1 MIKWGLVNLI
11 VRSLISVFLKIDKSE
26 LHKVPAEGPLL
37 VVVNH
42 VNSLDAPVIISHM
55 HPRPTTGL
63 VKQETWDNALFRFLF
78 NVWDGI
84 PINREIAD
92 FTAFRA
98 AQDALKSGKILAVAP
113 EGTRTRDGHLVQAKP
128 GVAMLAMKA
137 NVTILPVVYYGH
149 EAYTTNLK
157 KLRRTPMAIKVG
169 EPFRLQLN
177 GHAREK
183 GILQEVADEIM
194 IEIARLLPE
203 EYRGYY
209 TDKVNSAQEFI
220 EHLGGSAGQH
230 VSQAFG

>member
-1 MIKWGLVNLI
+1 MNKKALVNFV
-11 VRSLISVFLKIDKSE
+11 VRFLANIILKIDKSE

-42 VNSLDAPVIISHM
+42 INSLDAPVIISHM

-63 VKQETWDNALFRFLF
+63 VKQETWDNAFLRFLF
-78 NVWDGI
+78 NIWGGI

-92 FTAFRA
+92 FTAFKA
-98 AQDALKSGKILAVAP
+98 AQDALRSGKILAVAP
-113 EGTRTRDGHLVQAKP
+113 EGTRTRDGHLIQPKP
-128 GVAMLAMKA
+128 GVAMLAIKA
-137 NVTILPVVYYGH
+137 DVNILPVVYYGH
-149 EAYTTNLK
+149 EGYSENLK
-157 KLRRTPMAIKVG
+157 KLKRTPMAIKVG

-209 TDKVNSAQEFI
+209 ADKVNSTQEFI
-220 EHLGGSAGQH
+220 EYLSGSAGQH

>member
-1 MIKWGLVNLI
+1 MNKKALVNFV
-11 VRSLISVFLKIDKSE
+11 VRFLANIILKIDKSE

-42 VNSLDAPVIISHM
+42 INSLDAPVIISHM

-63 VKQETWDNALFRFLF
+63 VKQETWDNAFLRFLF
-78 NVWDGI
+78 NVWGGI

-92 FTAFRA
+92 FTAFKA
-98 AQDALKSGKILAVAP
+98 AQDALRSGKILAVAP
-113 EGTRTRDGHLVQAKP
+113 EGTRTGDGHLIQAKP
-128 GVAMLAMKA
+128 GVAMLAIKA
-137 NVTILPVVYYGH
+137 DVNILPIVYYGH
-149 EAYTTNLK
+149 EGYSENLK
-157 KLRRTPMAIKVG
+157 KLKRTPMAIKVG

-209 TDKVNSAQEFI
+209 ADKVNSTQEFI
-220 EHLGGSAGQH
+220 EYLSGSAGQH

>member
-1 MIKWGLVNLI
+1 MISKGLVNFI
-11 VRSLISVFLKIDKSE
+11 VRALSNIVLKIDKSE

-42 VNSLDAPVIISHM
+42 INSLDAPVIISHM

-63 VKQETWDNALFRFLF
+63 VKQETWDNAFLRFLF
-78 NVWDGI
+78 NVWEGI

-113 EGTRTRDGHLVQAKP
+113 EGTRTGDGHLIQAKP

-137 NVTILPVVYYGH
+137 GVPILPVVYYGH
-149 EAYTTNLK
+149 EDYSANLK
-157 KLRRTPMAIKVG
+157 KLKRTPMAIKVG
-169 EPFRLQLN
+169 EPFRLHVN
-177 GHAREK
+177 GNAREK

-209 TDKVNSAQEFI
+209 SDKVNSAQEFI
-220 EHLGGSAGQH
+220 EYLTNSTGQH
-230 VSQAFG
+230 ISQAFG

>member
-1 MIKWGLVNLI
+1 M
-11 VRSLISVFLKIDKSE
+11 
-26 LHKVPAEGPLL
+26 PATGPLL

-42 VNSLDAPVIISHM
+42 INSLDAPVIISHM

-63 VKQETWDNALFRFLF
+63 VKKETWDNAFLRFLF
-78 NVWDGI
+78 NVWEGI

-92 FTAFRA
+92 FTAFKA
-98 AQDALKSGKILAVAP
+98 AQEALKEGKILAVAP
-113 EGTRTRDGHLVQAKP
+113 EGTRTRDGHLIQAKP
-128 GVAMLAMKA
+128 GVAMLALKA
-137 NVTILPVVYYGH
+137 GVPILPIVYYGH
-149 EAYTTNLK
+149 EDYSSNLK
-157 KLRRTPMAIKVG
+157 KLKRSPMAIKVG

-183 GILQEVADEIM
+183 GMLQEVADEIM

-209 TDKVNSAQEFI
+209 TDRVNGSQEFI
-220 EHLGGSAGQH
+220 EHLSGSAGKH

>member
-1 MIKWGLVNLI
+1 MITRWLVNLI
-11 VRSLISVFLKIDKSE
+11 VRALTNIFLKIDKSE

-42 VNSLDAPVIISHM
+42 INSLDAPVIISHM

-98 AQDALKSGKILAVAP
+98 AQDALKMGKILAVAP
-113 EGTRTRDGHLVQAKP
+113 EGTRTRDGHLIQAKP
-128 GVAMLAMKA
+128 VVAMLAMKA
-137 NVTILPVVYYGH
+137 GVPILPVVYYGH
-149 EAYTTNLK
+149 EHYSANLR
-157 KLRRTPMAIKVG
+157 KLKRTPMAIKVG
-169 EPFRLQLN
+169 EPFRLELN

-183 GILQEVADEIM
+183 GVLQEVADEIM

-209 TDKVNSAQEFI
+209 TDKMNGAQEFI
-220 EHLGGSAGQH
+220 EYLSSSSGQH

>member
-1 MIKWGLVNLI
+1 MITKCLVNLI
-11 VRSLISVFLKIDKSE
+11 IRFLSNLFLKIDKSE

-37 VVVNH
+37 LVVNH

-55 HPRPTTGL
+55 YPRPTTGL
-63 VKQETWDNALFRFLF
+63 VKKETWDNAFLRFLF
-78 NVWDGI
+78 NVWEGI

-92 FTAFRA
+92 FTAFQA
-98 AQDALKSGKILAVAP
+98 AQKALKEGKILAVAP
-113 EGTRTRDGHLVQAKP
+113 EGTRTRNGHLIQAKP

-137 NVTILPVVYYGH
+137 DVTILPVVYYGH
-149 EAYTTNLK
+149 EDYSVNLK
-157 KLRRTPMAIKVG
+157 KLKRTPMAIRVG
-169 EPFRLQLN
+169 EPFRLHLN

-183 GILQEVADEIM
+183 GILQEAADEIM

-209 TDKVNSAQEFI
+209 GDKVNGAQEFI
-220 EHLGGSAGQH
+220 EHLNRSTGQH